1 MTQRKSRNV
10 LPLAD
15 KIKIVDL
22 LRKHTTSIGDGLI
35 NYEQGWSDERIA
47 AAIGKHVSGPNHVQ
61 FIRTTQ
67 FGKLRRRAWQNQTT
81 EKSFTGELIAR
92 IEKLETQMQKICDA
106 FGLN

>member
-22 LRKHTTSIGDGLI
+22 LRKHTTSIGNGLI
-35 NYEQGWSDERIA
+35 QYELGWNDDRIA
-47 AAIGKHVSGPNHVQ
+47 SSAGKHVSGPNHVSI
-61 FIRTTQ
+61 IRVTQ
-67 FGKLRRRAWQNQTT
+67 FGKLCHRASPKNKQ
-81 EKSFTGELIAR
+81 EKSFTGDLIAR
-92 IEKLETQMQKICDA
+92 IEKLESNMQKICDA

>member
-22 LRKHTTSIGDGLI
+22 LRKHTKPIGDGLI
-35 NYEQGWSDERIA
+35 QYDAGWSDARIA
-47 AAIGKHVSGPNHVQ
+47 SSVGNHVSGPNHVQ
-61 FIRTTQ
+61 IIRVTQ
-67 FGKLRRRAWQNQTT
+67 FGKFFHKASQSKSP
-81 EKSFTGELIAR
+81 EKSFTGDLIAR
-92 IEKLETQMQKICDA
+92 IEKLESNMQKICDA